1 MIGAISNRRFLET
14 LDDVCS
20 FFDAVVGVFGLLLL
34 LLEAVD
40 VEHCWVRFEL
50 LFYEVLLKVNF
61 IFVTSIVITLSIPGG
76 KHAVKDRKDEEK
88 SATHIL
94 QDLILTVRKRGEGN
108 EHAEK

>member
-1 MIGAISNRRFLET
+1 MIGAISDRRFLET

-50 LFYEVLLKVNF
+50 LFYEVNF
-61 IFVTSIVITLSIPGG
+61 IFFTSIVITLSIPGG
-76 KHAVKDRKDEEK
+76 KHAVKDREDEEK